1 MFVNGLGILIEVSN
15 LRISITEEVPNL
27 LLQKKPEIRN
37 IEDAKEQIINV
48 ILSQQKQIKSNLKT
62 SVSVVQNL
70 VSEITE
76 FYDSWTKVPNI
87 FRIVWISS
95 TYGDTVNNIKFKDN
109 IELPNVNHDLELI
122 MKMLNHM
129 REEKKLKFSDLPLFL
144 HPDEISIAQKEGRLP
159 HGNISI
165 TSQIAIVFQNARVK
179 YVGIVIDRN
188 YLILQDRLINI
199 F

>member
-1 MFVNGLGILIEVSN
+1 MLF
-15 LRISITEEVPNL
+15 P
-27 LLQKKPEIRN
+27 KKPEIKN
-37 IEDAKEQIINV
+37 IEDVKEQVINM
-48 ILSQQKQIKSNLKT
+48 ILNQQKQIKSNLET

-76 FYDSWTKVPNI
+76 FNDSWTKVPNI
-87 FRIVWISS
+87 YRIAWISN
-95 TYGDTVNNIKFKDN
+95 TDGDTVKNIKFRDN
-109 IELPNVNHDLELI
+109 IELPNVDHDLELV

-129 REEKKLKFSDLPLFL
+129 REEKKLKVSNMPLFM

-159 HGNISI
+159 HGNII
-165 TSQIAIVFQNARVK
+165 IISQIAVVFQKARVK

-188 YLILQDRLINI
+188 YLLLQDRLINI

>member
-1 MFVNGLGILIEVSN
+1 MLF
-15 LRISITEEVPNL
+15 P
-27 LLQKKPEIRN
+27 KKPEIKN
-37 IEDAKEQIINV
+37 IEDVKEQIINM
-48 ILSQQKQIKSNLKT
+48 ILNQQKQIKSNLET

-76 FYDSWTKVPNI
+76 FNDSWTKVPNI
-87 FRIVWISS
+87 YRIAWIDN
-95 TYGDTVNNIKFKDN
+95 TDGDTVKNIKFKDN
-109 IELPNVNHDLELI
+109 IELPNVDHDLELI

-129 REEKKLKFSDLPLFL
+129 RDEKKLKVSNMPLFM
-144 HPDEISIAQKEGRLP
+144 HPDEIFIAQKEGRLP

-165 TSQIAIVFQNARVK
+165 VSQIAVVFQKARVK

-188 YLILQDRLINI
+188 YLLLQDRLINI

>member
-1 MFVNGLGILIEVSN
+1 
-15 LRISITEEVPNL
+15 L
-27 LLQKKPEIRN
+27 LFPKKPEIKN
-37 IEDAKEQIINV
+37 IEDVKEQIINM
-48 ILSQQKQIKSNLKT
+48 ILNQQKQIKSNLET

-76 FYDSWTKVPNI
+76 FNDSWTKVPNI
-87 FRIVWISS
+87 YRIAWISN
-95 TYGDTVNNIKFKDN
+95 TDGDTVKNIKFKDN
-109 IELPNVNHDLELI
+109 IELPNVDHDLELV

-129 REEKKLKFSDLPLFL
+129 REEKKLKVSNMPLFI

-159 HGNISI
+159 HGNNSI
-165 TSQIAIVFQNARVK
+165 IAQIAVVFQKARVK

-188 YLILQDRLINI
+188 YLLLQDRLINI

>member
-1 MFVNGLGILIEVSN
+1 MNKQVQEVF
-15 LRISITEEVPNL
+15 NL
-27 LLQKKPEIRN
+27 LLPKKAEIKN
-37 IEDAKEQIINV
+37 IEDAKEQIIN
-48 ILSQQKQIKSNLKT
+48 IIMNQQNQIKSNLKT

-76 FYDSWTKVPNI
+76 FNDSWTKVPNI
-87 FRIVWISS
+87 FRIAWIRS
-95 TYGDTVNNIKFKDN
+95 TDGDTVKNIKFKDN

-129 REEKKLKFSDLPLFL
+129 REEKKLKVSNLPLFL

-159 HGNISI
+159 NGNIDI
-165 TSQIAIVFQNARVK
+165 ISQIVIVFQKARVK

-188 YLILQDRLINI
+188 YLILQDKLINI

>member
-1 MFVNGLGILIEVSN
+1 M
-15 LRISITEEVPNL
+15 L
-27 LLQKKPEIRN
+27 LTKKPEIKN
-37 IEDAKEQIINV
+37 IEDAKEQIINI
-48 ILSQQKQIKSNLKT
+48 ILNQQKQIKSNLKT

-76 FYDSWTKVPNI
+76 FNESWTKVPNI
-87 FRIVWISS
+87 FRIAWISS
-95 TYGDTVNNIKFKDN
+95 TDGDTVKNIKFKDN

-129 REEKKLKFSDLPLFL
+129 REEKKLKVSDLPLFL

-159 HGNISI
+159 NGNIDI
-165 TSQIAIVFQNARVK
+165 ISQIGIVFQKARVK

>member
-1 MFVNGLGILIEVSN
+1 MLF
-15 LRISITEEVPNL
+15 P
-27 LLQKKPEIRN
+27 KKPEIKN
-37 IEDAKEQIINV
+37 IEDVKEQIIQM
-48 ILSQQKQIKSNLKT
+48 ILNQQKQIKSNLET

-76 FYDSWTKVPNI
+76 FNDSWTKVPNI
-87 FRIVWISS
+87 YRIAWISS
-95 TYGDTVNNIKFKDN
+95 TDDDTVKNIKFRDN
-109 IELPNVNHDLELI
+109 IELPNVDHDLELV
-122 MKMLNHM
+122 MKMLNHI
-129 REEKKLKFSDLPLFL
+129 REEKKLKVSNMPLFI

-165 TSQIAIVFQNARVK
+165 ISQIAVVFQKARVK

-188 YLILQDRLINI
+188 YLLLQDRLINI